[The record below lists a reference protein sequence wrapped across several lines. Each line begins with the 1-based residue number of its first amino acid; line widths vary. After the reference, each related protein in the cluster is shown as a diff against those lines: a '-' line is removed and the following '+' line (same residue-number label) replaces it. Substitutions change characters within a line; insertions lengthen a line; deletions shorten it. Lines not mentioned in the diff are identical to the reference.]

1 MSGPIGTGPI
11 GTEPKKKPGQVSQL
25 YFTMTVRRTFSQTQ
39 QKSFFFRLTF
49 MRSLQEQIDDV
60 DEEIKVV
67 AKELLN
73 ISDIDDK
80 KYYREKEMKLREKK
94 RLFLQL
100 KHMSG

>member
-1 MSGPIGTGPI
+1 
-11 GTEPKKKPGQVSQL
+11 
-25 YFTMTVRRTFSQTQ
+25 
-39 QKSFFFRLTF
+39 

-80 KYYREKEMKLREKK
+80 KYYREKEMKLRDEK
-94 RLFLQL
+94 LLQL
-100 KHMSG
+100 KHTSG

>member
-1 MSGPIGTGPI
+1 MKSTDRQIGS
-11 GTEPKKKPGQVSQL
+11 EKKTRSSFATLL
-25 YFTMTVRRTFSQTQ
+25 YYDRRTFSQTQ

-80 KYYREKEMKLREKK
+80 KYYREKEMKLRDEK
-94 RLFLQL
+94 LLQL
-100 KHMSG
+100 KHTSG

>member
-1 MSGPIGTGPI
+1 
-11 GTEPKKKPGQVSQL
+11 
-25 YFTMTVRRTFSQTQ
+25 
-39 QKSFFFRLTF
+39 

-80 KYYREKEMKLREKK
+80 KC
-94 RLFLQL
+94 
-100 KHMSG
+100 

>member
-1 MSGPIGTGPI
+1 
-11 GTEPKKKPGQVSQL
+11 
-25 YFTMTVRRTFSQTQ
+25 
-39 QKSFFFRLTF
+39 

-94 RLFLQL
+94 RLFLEMELLQL

>member
-1 MSGPIGTGPI
+1 
-11 GTEPKKKPGQVSQL
+11 
-25 YFTMTVRRTFSQTQ
+25 
-39 QKSFFFRLTF
+39 

-94 RLFLQL
+94 RLFLEMELLQL
-100 KHMSG
+100 KHTSG

>member
-1 MSGPIGTGPI
+1 
-11 GTEPKKKPGQVSQL
+11 
-25 YFTMTVRRTFSQTQ
+25 MTVGLFHKLNSRNHFS
-39 QKSFFFRLTF
+39 FDLTF

-60 DEEIKVV
+60 EEEIKVV

-80 KYYREKEMKLREKK
+80 KYYREKEMKLREEKIKRREKK
-94 RLFLQL
+94 RLFLEMELLQL